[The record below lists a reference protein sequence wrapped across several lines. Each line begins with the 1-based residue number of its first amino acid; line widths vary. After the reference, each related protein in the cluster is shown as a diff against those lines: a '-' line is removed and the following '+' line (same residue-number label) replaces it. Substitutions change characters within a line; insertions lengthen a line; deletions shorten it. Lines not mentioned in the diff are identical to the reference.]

1 MAYELSLGDYRESCL
16 VTHMILVYRSGR
28 WSRGLPDACGQE
40 GRMTPEDDLESPVP
54 TMAEMGLDMGSAELA
69 GQSIVDVH
77 RRGVCACGHRVST
90 HMFRECR
97 GIPRGRRRH
106 ETQER
111 TDCLCRDPKPVVI
124 VKDTRSF
131 RGTWLS
137 AQPVHPMTASLLK
150 VGDGS
155 IVAWL
160 VAQPMACEMTFL
172 DEATGKTLTCGRTR
186 EHHGVAVRFGYKPGT
201 GRAVS
206 GTYCSDCVPNV
217 NPL

>member
-1 MAYELSLGDYRESCL
+1 MAL
-16 VTHMILVYRSGR
+16 
-28 WSRGLPDACGQE
+28 
-40 GRMTPEDDLESPVP
+40 EDKVEETAEIEAEKPVL
-54 TMAEMGLDMGSAELA
+54 TMAEMGLDMSSMTLA
-69 GQSIVDVH
+69 GQSLVDVH

-90 HMFRECR
+90 HVFRECR

-137 AQPVHPMTASLLK
+137 AQPVHPMTASLAK
-150 VGDGS
+150 VGNES
-155 IVAWL
+155 VVAWL
-160 VAQPMACEMTFL
+160 VDRPLACEMTYQ
-172 DEATGKTLTCGRTR
+172 DPESGTVITCGRTYER
-186 EHHGVAVRFGYKPGT
+186 DGVAVRWGYQPRT
-201 GRAVS
+201 GRVVS
-206 GTYCSDCVPNV
+206 GTYCVDCVPNV